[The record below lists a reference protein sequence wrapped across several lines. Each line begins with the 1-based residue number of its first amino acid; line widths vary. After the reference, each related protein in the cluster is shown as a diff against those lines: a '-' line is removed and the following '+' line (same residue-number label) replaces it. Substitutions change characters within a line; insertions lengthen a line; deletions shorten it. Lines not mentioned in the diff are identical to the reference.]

1 MTENDVMKKDM
12 KKVGRPKMDV
22 TLDNKQEVRCMS
34 DEKLVWKNAADSLG
48 ISVSEY
54 VRKVVNKDALR
65 VLKKQEKQNNLV

>member
-1 MTENDVMKKDM
+1 MTENKVMKKDV

-34 DEKLVWKNAADSLG
+34 DEKLAWKNAADSLG
-48 ISVSEY
+48 ISVSQY

-65 VLKKQEKQNNLV
+65 VLKNRKNRII

>member
-1 MTENDVMKKDM
+1 MTENKVMKKDV

-34 DEKLVWKNAADSLG
+34 DEKLAWKNAADSLG

-65 VLKKQEKQNNLV
+65 VLKNRKNRII

>member
-1 MTENDVMKKDM
+1 MTENKVMKKDV

-34 DEKLVWKNAADSLG
+34 DEKLAWKNAADSLG

-54 VRKVVNKDALR
+54 VRKVVNKDALS
-65 VLKKQEKQNNLV
+65 VLKNRKNRII